1 MPLSLSLSKMPAA
14 ANGQLATLRSELR
27 VCTDQNDFNP
37 TSKALFGGGEEKLEQ
52 DVSESV

>member
-1 MPLSLSLSKMPAA
+1 MPAA

-37 TSKALFGGGEEKLEQ
+37 TSKALFGGGEENLEQ